1 MLYQSDFIA
10 RLRTGLRSLLPI
22 WGLSETTDVT
32 LLTVSE
38 NATFIAR
45 DPARVAP
52 VILRV
57 HRPNYH
63 TRDEITSELKW
74 IEALRAAGT
83 LETPAII
90 PTKTG
95 DYITTFEDGAETR
108 HVVAFAFMEGSE
120 PDASADLVAGFA
132 TLGEISAR
140 LHGHT
145 EQWQNPPGF
154 IRKTWNFDTAFGPD
168 PHWGLWRDALGLA
181 PDGADILQA
190 ALDQLA
196 ARLETY
202 GTASGR
208 FGLIHADLRLAN
220 LLVRP
225 GGLGVIDFDD
235 CGYSWFMYD
244 FAAAISFLEEDPLV
258 PDLQAAWLDG
268 YQRVRALSAEDIDM
282 LPDFVMFR
290 RILLTAWIA
299 SHRETETA
307 RDAGAEAYTDGTIRL
322 AQAYLGKNT

>member
-10 RLRTGLRSLLPI
+10 RLQTGLRGLLPV
-22 WGLSETTDVT
+22 WGLSDTTDVT

-45 DPARVAP
+45 DPARTAP

-63 TRDEITSELKW
+63 TRDEIASELKW
-74 IEALRAAGT
+74 IESLRAEGT
-83 LETPAII
+83 VETPAII
-90 PTKTG
+90 PTQTG
-95 DYITTFEDGAETR
+95 NYIAAFEDGTQTR
-108 HVVAFAFMEGSE
+108 HIVAFAFMEGTE
-120 PDASADLVAGFA
+120 PDADAALVPGFS

-140 LHGHT
+140 LHAHT
-145 EQWQNPPGF
+145 EKWQTPPGF
-154 IRKTWNFDTAFGPD
+154 IRKTWDFETAFGSN
-168 PHWGLWRDALGLA
+168 PHWGLWREALGLT
-181 PDGADILQA
+181 PHGADVLQA
-190 ALDQLA
+190 ALDRLA
-196 ARLETY
+196 TRLDTY
-202 GTASGR
+202 GKDTGK

-220 LLVRP
+220 LLSRP

-244 FAAAISFLEEDPLV
+244 FAAAISFFEQDPIV
-258 PDLQAAWLDG
+258 PDLQAAWLKG
-268 YQRVRALSAEDIDM
+268 YQKIRALQAEDIAM
-282 LPDFVMFR
+282 LPDFVMLR

-307 RDAGAEAYTDGTIRL
+307 RDAGLETYTDGTIQL
-322 AQAYLGKNT
+322 AQTYVAAL